1 MAQRAAGSA
10 TLADVAREAGVSLA
24 TASRALNGGT
34 RQVSGTLRESV
45 LRAAERLQ
53 YTANVPAQAMAR
65 GRGNVVGLLVH
76 DIVDPYFSSI
86 ASGVMRVA
94 ARHGLTVTIASTE
107 NHPEKELEYVTTLR
121 GQRARAVILAGSR
134 NEDSAL
140 QRNLTKEL
148 KAFEAA
154 DGQVVV
160 IGQRK
165 LPFDTVMLENRAG
178 AADLAE
184 RLALLG
190 HRDFLV
196 LAGPSGLLTS
206 RDRVLGFRDGLARQG
221 VPLPEN
227 HVLRA
232 EFTRDGGYAA
242 MVRAIENGFRG
253 CVFAVNDVMAVGAMA
268 ACRDRG
274 LQVPAQIAIA
284 GFDDI
289 ITLRDIRPSLS
300 TVRVPI
306 ERMGEQAL
314 DFILD
319 HRADGP
325 RVKPITGEVVLRE
338 STQPLEGK

>member
-1 MAQRAAGSA
+1 MPQRAAGSA

-107 NHPEKELEYVTTLR
+107 NRPEKELEYVTTLR

-154 DGQVVV
+154 DGRVVV

-165 LPFDTVMLENRAG
+165 LPFDTVMLENESG
-178 AADLAE
+178 AAALAG
-184 RLALLG
+184 RLTGLG

-196 LAGPSGLLTS
+196 LAGPPGLLTS
-206 RDRVLGFRDGLARQG
+206 RDRVLGFRDGLARHG
-221 VPLPEN
+221 VALPAH
-227 HVLRA
+227 HVLHA

-242 MVRAIENGFRG
+242 MVRALKIGFRG

-268 ACRDRG
+268 ACRDHG
-274 LQVPAQIAIA
+274 LEVPEHIAIA

-306 ERMGEQAL
+306 ETMGEQAL
-314 DFILD
+314 GFVLAD
-319 HRADGP
+319 RAGNP
-325 RVKPITGEVVLRE
+325 RVKPVAGEVVLRE
-338 STQPLEGK
+338 STQPLEER